1 VVRAAL
7 SSRGALLLAD
17 AANEALAFAETYAA
31 EHLALYTA
39 DPAGDLAGVR
49 TAGTVFLGTSSSV
62 AHGDYLTGANHV
74 LPTAGTA
81 RSFSGL
87 SALSFMRSYTWQEV
101 TTGGA
106 ERLAEDVE
114 RLAMAEG
121 LPGHAEAA
129 ALRRSAAGDVA
140 P

>member
-1 VVRAAL
+1 VVEAAL
-7 SSRGALLLAD
+7 AGRGALLLAD
-17 AANEALAFAETYAA
+17 SAEAALAFAERYAA
-31 EHLALYTA
+31 EHLALYTV
-39 DPAGDLAGVR
+39 DPVGDLGRVR
-49 TAGTVFLGTSSSV
+49 TAGTVFLGPSSSV

-87 SALSFMRSYTWQEV
+87 SALHFLRSFTWQRV
-101 TTGGA
+101 TAEGA
-106 ERLAEDVE
+106 RRLADDVQ
-114 RLAMAEG
+114 RLALAEG

-129 ALRRSAAGDVA
+129 GLRRV